1 MPLACCTMPNYC
13 AIFLASISTSMR
25 FKGRFILIKLNKKV
39 TALGVLLAGVL
50 AGCGGFVY
58 TTVGGTVKG
67 LTATGSYLVL
77 VNEVGY
83 NSALSVDGSFSFRV
97 ASNASYN
104 ITVGQQPNPVNCSVS
119 NGSGKMT
126 GETPVT
132 NILVTCVPNVPV
144 AGSLTG
150 LASGSSLTLSLNDV
164 PQTALTADG
173 VFSFKS
179 YVVNGKTYAAKVSL
193 PPAGQVC
200 NIQNATGTANVSN
213 PPSNIAVSCSKG
225 VPIGGT
231 ITGLKSGTYLTV
243 TNTLPDGTKD
253 SRNLLADGVYTFNF
267 SLADGE
273 AYNVE
278 VTTQATGQKCTLA
291 NASGKA
297 SLATPAVASSIAVT
311 CVAG

>member
-1 MPLACCTMPNYC
+1 MPDYC
-13 AIFLASISTSMR
+13 AIFLASTSTSMR

-39 TALGVLLAGVL
+39 VALGTLLAGVL

-67 LTATGSYLVL
+67 LTETGSYLVL
-77 VNEVGY
+77 VNDVGY
-83 NSALSVDGSFSFRV
+83 TSGLSVDGSFSFRV

-132 NILVTCVPNVPV
+132 NIAVTCVPNVPM

-150 LASGSSLTLSLNDV
+150 LASGSSLTLTMNDKV
-164 PQTALTADG
+164 QTALIADG
-173 VFSFKS
+173 VFSFQT
-179 YVVNGKTYAAKVSL
+179 YVVNGSAYTAKVSL

-200 NIQNATGTANVSN
+200 RIQNATGTANISS
-213 PPSNIAVSCSKG
+213 PPSNIAVSCATG

-231 ITGLKSGTYLTV
+231 IAGLKSGTYLTV

-278 VTTQATGQKCTLA
+278 VTTQPTGQKCTLA

-297 SLATPAVASSIAVT
+297 SLAAPAAASSIAVT
-311 CVAG
+311 CVAA

>member
-1 MPLACCTMPNYC
+1 MPDYC
-13 AIFLASISTSMR
+13 AIFLASTSTSMR

-39 TALGVLLAGVL
+39 VALGALLAGVL

-83 NSALSVDGSFSFRV
+83 NRALSVDGDFSFRV

-132 NILVTCVPNVPV
+132 NIAVTCVPNVPM

-150 LASGSSLTLSLNDV
+150 LASGSSLTLALNDKA
-164 PQTALTADG
+164 QTALIADG
-173 VFSFKS
+173 VFSFQT
-179 YVVNGKTYAAKVSL
+179 YVVNGSAYTAKVSL

-200 NIQNATGTANVSN
+200 RIQNATGTANISN
-213 PPSNIAVSCSKG
+213 PPSNISVSCATG

-231 ITGLKSGTYLTV
+231 IAGLKSGTYLTV

-278 VTTQATGQKCTLA
+278 VSTQPTGQKCTLV
-291 NASGKA
+291 NASGNA
-297 SLATPAVASSIAVT
+297 SLAAPAAASSIAVT
-311 CVAG
+311 CVAA